1 MAEQW
6 LMYDTATITVKAGR
20 GGDGAMSFRREAYV
34 PRGGPDGGNGGR
46 GGDVILVVN
55 PHLNTLLHFQ
65 HRRRFEAEDGRNGRG
80 QNKTGRSGK
89 PRYIGVPPG
98 TLVRDAETGRVLGDL
113 IRPHQQ
119 LVVARGGRGGRG
131 NAVFATPTNQAP
143 QIAENGEPGERRTL
157 ALELKLIAD
166 IGIVGLPN
174 AGKSTLLAA
183 LTAARPKIANYPFT
197 TLRPNLG
204 VAHLDEERTVV
215 LADIPGLIE
224 GASQGVGLGLEFL
237 RHIERTRVLIHLID
251 GLSDDPLRDYQTVNR
266 EMAAFGHGLGDKPQI
281 VAMTK
286 MDLPDAQA
294 AFELFV
300 GEGRIAD
307 ARRTAHDAA
316 SLRPLPLGSP
326 APARPLAV
334 LPISAA
340 TGENVRELLSRA
352 VRVLDALPP
361 PAEPEPE
368 AVPGISPNRDTSFE
382 IIREGSGFRVISP
395 MLERKVQMTR
405 WDLDDSVAAFQRVLQ
420 NTGIAPELE
429 RLGIQPGDTVYIGDY
444 ELEWGEG

>member
-1 MAEQW
+1 M
-6 LMYDTATITVKAGR
+6 MYDVATIAVKAGR

-55 PHLNTLLHFQ
+55 PHLNTLAHFQ
-65 HRRRFEAEDGRNGRG
+65 HRRRFEAEDGRNGGG

-89 PRYIGVPPG
+89 PKYVEVPPG
-98 TLVRDAETGRVLGDL
+98 TVVRDAETGRVLGDL
-113 IRPHQQ
+113 TRPGQQ

-131 NAVFATPTNQAP
+131 NAMFATPTNQAP

-183 LTAARPKIANYPFT
+183 LTAARPKIADYPFT

-204 VAHLDEERTVV
+204 VAHLDDERTVV

-266 EMAAFGHGLGDKPQI
+266 EMAAFGHGLSDKPQI

-300 GEGRIAD
+300 GEGKIAD
-307 ARRTAHDAA
+307 ARRAAQDAS
-316 SLRPLPLGSP
+316 SLHLPAFGSP
-326 APARPLAV
+326 APNRPLAV

-340 TGENVRELLSRA
+340 TGENVRELLNRA

-361 PAEPEPE
+361 PAELEPEPALDLSLE
-368 AVPGISPNRDTSFE
+368 RDASFE
-382 IIREGSGFRVISP
+382 IVREGGGFRVISP

-405 WDLDDSVAAFQRVLQ
+405 WDLDDSVAVFQRMLQ
-420 NTGIAPELE
+420 STGIGPELE